1 MWYILI
7 TIITI
12 VVILVL
18 LYGGP
23 KLSKVRACQFS
34 FRRIP
39 WKGFFGLILA
49 AYIGYLGWYY
59 LYGRESVLVTHYV
72 VAGVDG
78 TCIEENAI
86 DGEIESLTMRRW
98 ESYTFSVPPESRRC
112 YTPVSRLRFKIR
124 NHRRTHV
131 VSLR

>member
-1 MWYILI
+1 MWYVLI
-7 TIITI
+7 TIATI
-12 VVILVL
+12 ALIIIL

-23 KLSKVRACQFS
+23 RLSKVRVGQFS

-39 WKGFFGLILA
+39 WKGFFGLILT

-78 TCIEENAI
+78 TCIEANAI
-86 DGEIESLTMRRW
+86 NGETESFTMRRW

-112 YTPVSRLRFKIR
+112 YSPLSRLQFKTR
-124 NHRRTHV
+124 NHRRVHI